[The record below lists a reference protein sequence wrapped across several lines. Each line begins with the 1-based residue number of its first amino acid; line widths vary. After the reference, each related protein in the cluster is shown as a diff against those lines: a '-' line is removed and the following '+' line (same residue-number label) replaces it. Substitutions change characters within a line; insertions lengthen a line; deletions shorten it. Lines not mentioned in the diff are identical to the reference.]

1 MYDIAIIGGGFS
13 GAVLL
18 VQLAQRDSSL
28 SIALFDPSLDLPR
41 GAAYSTRH
49 EEHLLNVPAVCM
61 GAFADD
67 VEGFHRWCLVHT
79 SYDSSGDFVPRRLYG
94 DYLAELFAEAVSTL
108 SPDIIAERV
117 THIES
122 GALHAL
128 TLADGRI
135 LQAKQLVLATGN
147 PFPPSRAD
155 HISEPWRFDF
165 ASLAEKECTKPIV
178 IIGTGLTA
186 VDTLMSLRKHK
197 VRADI
202 LFISRHGHFP
212 AAHTRDTKSLSLS
225 ITLFEGQPLS
235 AMMHRLRLVAREAM
249 EAGHSWPLVM
259 DAMRPH
265 TVALWQ
271 SLSTKDRIRF
281 LKRLRHYWD
290 IHRHRMAGSI
300 HAQLHEALN
309 NGHAR
314 VLKGRASADGA
325 SVTVHTSSG
334 GQHIEAAM
342 VFDCTGPHHRVE
354 QQPMLAALLANG
366 SIEASPTG
374 LGLSCFSPYRVSRD
388 GMPSIYAIGP
398 LLIGER
404 LESTAVPELRQQ
416 AAAIAA
422 LVAP

>member
-13 GAVLL
+13 GAML
-18 VQLAQRDSSL
+18 VAQLAQRDPSL
-28 SIALFDPSLDLPR
+28 SIALIDPSPDLPR

-49 EEHLLNVPAVCM
+49 EEHLLNVPAGRM

-67 VEGFHRWCLVHT
+67 IEGFHRWCLAHT
-79 SYDSSGDFVPRRLYG
+79 SYQSPGDFVPRRIYG
-94 DYLAELFAEAVSTL
+94 DYLSEVFDEAAAIVR
-108 SPDIIAERV
+108 PDIITQRV

-122 GALHAL
+122 GALHTL
-128 TLADGRI
+128 TLADGRT
-135 LQAKQLVLATGN
+135 LQAKRLALATGN
-147 PFPPSRAD
+147 PFPASHAGL
-155 HISEPWRFDF
+155 ICEPWRFDF
-165 ASLAEKECTKPIV
+165 ASLANKDFKEPIV

-186 VDTLMSLRKHK
+186 VDTLMSLRKHQ

-212 AAHTRDTKSLSLS
+212 AAHTRDTKSLVLS
-225 ITLFEGQPLS
+225 ITMFEGQPLS
-235 AMMHRLRLVAREAM
+235 TMMYRLRRVAREAM
-249 EAGHSWPLVM
+249 DAGHSWPLVM

-265 TVALWQ
+265 TVALWR
-271 SLSTKDRIRF
+271 SLSTRDRIRF

-300 HAQLHEALN
+300 HAQLQEALTH
-309 NGHAR
+309 GQAR
-314 VLKGRASADGA
+314 VLKGRATAEGT
-325 SVTVHTSSG
+325 SVTVQTSG
-334 GQHIEAAM
+334 GEQRIKAAM
-342 VFDCTGPHHRVE
+342 VFDCTGPRHRVE
-354 QQPMLAALLANG
+354 QQPMLAALLAG
-366 SIEASPTG
+366 GTLEASPVG
-374 LGLSCFSPYRVSRD
+374 LGLRSFSPYRVSRD
-388 GMPSIYAIGP
+388 GLAPIYAIGP